1 MPAMSEQPVLVVR
14 RLTHTEPLACRCTL
28 CGQLFMFPEGR
39 SVKEGVAELWAA
51 FDEHVPTSPRRREP
65 LERSFPWS
73 RAQSLKAR
81 STV

>member
-51 FDEHVPTSPRRREP
+51 FDEHVRQVHGAVNHWRGVFHGAEHN
-65 LERSFPWS
+65 L
-73 RAQSLKAR
+73 
-81 STV
+81 